1 MYRALKTTKF
11 CLCPRGN
18 KAWSPRIMD
27 ALWFGCIPVL
37 IADYYVPPLLGLV
50 QWDAVTVTI
59 PEAQVRNLKKILIS
73 IPVER
78 IKEMQ
83 LAIQRVS

>member
-1 MYRALKTTKF
+1 
-11 CLCPRGN
+11 
-18 KAWSPRIMD
+18 MD